1 MNILVK
7 SAFAALALG
16 AISCPTLAGP
26 IESLLAGSA
35 PDLTGALSSFGL
47 PAVAAWWASGG
58 PLGAPAGTAATL
70 ATCWLASLLA
80 LSGLEGAGRGSDGG
94 PLGSARVRE
103 GREVVAGS
111 ETWDGRSS
119 PGARG
124 IVYGYARGRYL
135 FEPGRFALIDGATGS
150 GKSRYLLI
158 PTIDLLTYG
167 DGSAGSEPHT
177 IVVSDV
183 KNELVELCG
192 DELARRGYEVLLL
205 DTASPLR
212 GQRFNPL
219 GRVCRLAAG
228 GRRHEA
234 ELAAD
239 ALAAVVVPDDG
250 PSGASHW
257 ALSARSLLSAL
268 VLYVATAEGCPD
280 GARHMAT
287 VDAVLCRGTEGAG
300 DDPAAPLKEVLRGL
314 PEGHP
319 ARSRASQFLSSGGN
333 ELRSVLSTLKV
344 ATRTYSSAPVAWMT
358 SESDIDP
365 EGVLSGKTAL
375 FLHSMDEDGAPYNA
389 VLTVL
394 LDQLWAAARER
405 AEAEGG
411 ALARPVTIVG
421 DEWGNLPRMPG
432 LPALLSLGRSYRFYW
447 AGAVQ
452 NVAQLNKYGERDGRR
467 KVLAN
472 CGIKVALKLGEEE
485 DRRYFTELVGR
496 TTRHPRGTSSSRGR
510 APSSSTS
517 YSEQADDVIHPWEWL
532 EMSPDRDGAI
542 VVKQAENGVPKTHAG
557 AFRAPLADC
566 SRTPTGRHF
575 DLGSP
580 EHEAARRRDYRRRLD
595 ERAAVRDASVETWC
609 PEWPAAAAATG
620 EDDEWSAL

>member
-16 AISCPTLAGP
+16 AISCPVLAGP
-26 IESLLAGSA
+26 AESLLAGSV
-35 PDLTGALSSFGL
+35 PDLAGALSSFSA
-47 PAVAAWWASGG
+47 PAVASWWASGG
-58 PLGAPAGTAATL
+58 PLGAPAGTATTL

-80 LSGLEGAGRGSDGG
+80 ISGLEAAGRDPDGG

-119 PGARG
+119 PRARG
-124 IVYGYARGRYL
+124 IVYGYARGRFL
-135 FEPGRFALIDGATGS
+135 FEPGRFVLIDGSTGS
-150 GKSRYLLI
+150 GKSRYLFI
-158 PTIDLLTYG
+158 PTLDLLTYG

-177 IVVSDV
+177 VVVSDV
-183 KNELVELCG
+183 KNELLELCG

-219 GRVCRLAAG
+219 ARVCRLAAS
-228 GRRHEA
+228 GRRHET

-239 ALAAVVVPDDG
+239 ALASVVVPDDG
-250 PSGASHW
+250 QGGASHW

-268 VLYVATAEGCPD
+268 VLYVALAEECPE

-287 VDAVLCRGTEGAG
+287 VDAVLCRGTEGEG
-300 DDPAAPLKEVLRGL
+300 DDPSEPLKAIFRVL

-333 ELRSVLSTLKV
+333 ELRSILSTLKV

-358 SESDIDP
+358 SASDIDP
-365 EGVLSGKTAL
+365 ERVLSRKTAL

-394 LDQLWAAARER
+394 LDQLWAAARKR
-405 AEAEGG
+405 AEEGGG
-411 ALARPVTIVG
+411 ALERPVTIVG

-485 DRRYFTELVGR
+485 DRRYFSELVGK
-496 TTRHPRGTSSSRGR
+496 TTRHARGTSSSRGR
-510 APSSSTS
+510 GASSSTS

-557 AFRAPLADC
+557 TFRAPLADC
-566 SRTPTGRHF
+566 SKTPTGAHF
-575 DLGSP
+575 DLGGR
-580 EHEAARRRDYRRRLD
+580 EHEAARRRDYRLRLD
-595 ERAAVRDASVETWC
+595 ERASRVNAAVEMWR
-609 PEWPAAAAATG
+609 PEWLGVVAAAN
-620 EDDEWSAL
+620 EEDEWSAL

>member
-16 AISCPTLAGP
+16 AISCPVLANP
-26 IESLLAGSA
+26 VESLLAGSA
-35 PDLTGALSSFGL
+35 PNLAGALSSFSIL
-47 PAVAAWWASGG
+47 AVAAWWASGG

-80 LSGLEGAGRGSDGG
+80 FSRLEAAGRDPDGG

-119 PGARG
+119 PKARG
-124 IVYGYARGRYL
+124 IVYGYARGLYL
-135 FEPGRFALIDGATGS
+135 FEPGRFVLIDGATGS

-158 PTIDLLTYG
+158 PSLDLLTYG

-177 IVVSDV
+177 VVVSDV

-205 DTASPLR
+205 DTASPLK

-219 GRVCRLAAG
+219 ARVCRLAAE

-239 ALAAVVVPDDG
+239 SLAAVVVPDDSPG
-250 PSGASHW
+250 GASHW

-268 VLYVATAEGCPD
+268 VLYVATAEGCPE
-280 GARHMAT
+280 GARNMAT
-287 VDAVLCRGTEGAG
+287 VDAVLCRGTEGEG
-300 DDPAAPLKEVLRGL
+300 DDPAAPLKAVLRGL

-333 ELRSVLSTLKV
+333 ELRSVISTLKV
-344 ATRTYSSAPVAWMT
+344 ATRAYSSAPVAWMT
-358 SESDIDP
+358 SGSDIEP
-365 EGVLSGKTAL
+365 ERVLSRKTAL
-375 FLHSMDEDGAPYNA
+375 FLHSMDEEGAPYNA

-394 LDQLWAAARER
+394 LDQLWAAARGR

-411 ALARPVTIVG
+411 ALARPVTVVG

-472 CGIKVALKLGEEE
+472 CGVKVALKLGEEE
-485 DRRYFTELVGR
+485 DRRYFSELVGK
-496 TTRHPRGTSSSRGR
+496 TTRHTRGTSSSRGR
-510 APSSSTS
+510 GASSSTS

-595 ERAAVRDASVETWC
+595 ERASRADAAVETWC
-609 PEWPAAAAATG
+609 PEWPDAAATAN
-620 EDDEWSAL
+620 EDDDWSAL